1 MEILPIFFIQL
12 SLKPFPQDDIVDNR
26 KIASGLK
33 CQTKIVMA
41 IVVASVIAAVYLLS
55 NKSEGFWIENG
66 KLNAYLNSVFV
77 FTQTLFHLRS
87 G

>member
-1 MEILPIFFIQL
+1 
-12 SLKPFPQDDIVDNR
+12 
-26 KIASGLK
+26 
-33 CQTKIVMA
+33 MA

-55 NKSEGFWIENG
+55 NKSEGFWNENG